1 MSYDVITTGRIS
13 VDIYPNDIGV
23 GLAEV
28 QSFGKYLGGS
38 PSNVAVAAARHG
50 RRTAV
55 ITRTGNDPF
64 GDFLRSELRRY
75 GVDPQWATGVP
86 GLQTPVTF
94 CAIQPPE
101 DFPLYFYGRSPSAPD
116 WEIQAAEVDYDAV
129 RATSIFWSTVTGMV
143 RENSR
148 EAQLAMHQARPR
160 QDLAPGQHTILDLDY
175 RPMFWDSKAAAREQ
189 VERLLPYITVA
200 VGNSEECSVAVGEG
214 TPDEQADRL
223 LEAGVKLAIV
233 KLGSSGV
240 MAATAEERVVS
251 APLPVQTVNGLGA
264 GDSFGGALCHGLL
277 SGWPLKNVLDFANA
291 AGAYVAGE
299 IACSEAMPTT
309 TQLMD
314 MLRDRGREVPHQAP
328 AAASATAPGLGESR

>member
-23 GLAEV
+23 GLADV
-28 QSFGKYLGGS
+28 QTFGKYLGGS

-55 ITRTGNDPF
+55 ITRTGDDPF
-64 GDFLRSELRRY
+64 GDFLRAELGRY
-75 GVDPQWATGVP
+75 GVEPRWATPVS

-101 DFPLYFYGRSPSAPD
+101 DFPLYFYGRTPTAPD
-116 WEIQAAEVDYDAV
+116 WEIHRDEVDYDAV
-129 RATSIFWSTVTGMV
+129 REASVFWSTVTGMV

-148 EAQLAMHQARPR
+148 EAQTAMYQSRPR
-160 QDLAPGQHTILDLDY
+160 SGLSEGQHTILDLDY
-175 RPMFWDSKAAAREQ
+175 RPMFWDSKEQAREQ
-189 VERLLPYITVA
+189 VQQILPYVTVA

-214 TPDEQADRL
+214 SPDEQADRL
-223 LEAGVKLAIV
+223 LDAGVQLAVV
-233 KLGSSGV
+233 KLGAEGV
-240 MAATAEERVVS
+240 MAATREERVIS
-251 APLPVQTVNGLGA
+251 APLPVETVNGLGA

-277 SGWPLKNVLDFANA
+277 AGWPLRTVLDFANA
-291 AGAYVAGE
+291 AGAHVATK

-309 TQLMD
+309 EELVSMIH
-314 MLRDRGREVPHQAP
+314 DRGRDVSSMTVTRE
-328 AAASATAPGLGESR
+328 